1 MPFLKVLS
9 IIQKKLQH
17 KNALSNL
24 LVFYFLY
31 SFSFNINFIS
41 LFVNNRSIIFLI
53 SIQEKLRL
61 YLYESKFSIK
71 VNSDV

>member
-17 KNALSNL
+17 KKAISNL
-24 LVFYFLY
+24 LVLYFLY